1 MRVLFVVPNKKLI
14 PSGIVRVLSWQKY
27 LAADGNFTAK
37 IVNHENTLIVKA
49 GHLMLPS
56 NPGFQPGAFR
66 RIGMKCL
73 LLVNFIQKNILY
85 WKLGF
90 NAGRF
95 EIFFFQWA
103 VVPEWVLDKIS
114 ANKAKIIFDFDDA
127 VFLKKPRETEYMIRH
142 ADHVIAG
149 SHYLYEYAK
158 KHNASTIFM
167 PNAVELRDF
176 SWRPATR
183 RPVRI
188 GWIGSRS
195 TVENLSLVS
204 SPLNEL
210 KRRGHE
216 FELLVAGCG
225 RGFAMADLSPA
236 IGLKVIPAYRYDD
249 IPAILSDI
257 DIGIMPLYDSPWER
271 GKSAMKAILYMAAY
285 KPVIASSVGEAT
297 YVIKDG
303 YNGFL
308 VKNDR
313 EWETALEK
321 LLLDEGLREKMGRA
335 GRKYAE
341 ENHSLEDYYKKIY
354 AGIFKKLMPDRME
367 SHLAR

>member
-14 PSGIVRVLSWQKY
+14 PSGIARVLSWQKY
-27 LAADGNFTAK
+27 LVRDGNFVAK
-37 IVNHENTLIVKA
+37 IVDHESTLIVKA
-49 GHLMLPS
+49 GDLLLPRTL
-56 NPGFQPGAFR
+56 GFQPGVFR

-73 LLVNFIQKNILY
+73 LLGNFMQKKILY

-90 NAGRF
+90 YAGRF
-95 EIFFFQWA
+95 EAFFFQWA
-103 VVPEWVLDKIS
+103 TVPERVLDKIKEK
-114 ANKAKIIFDFDDA
+114 KAKIIYDFDDA
-127 VFLKKPRETEYMIRH
+127 VFLKKPRETEYMIRR

-149 SHYLYEYAK
+149 SHYLFEYAK
-158 KHNASTIFM
+158 KRNASTIFL
-167 PNAVELRDF
+167 PNAVELCDY
-176 SWRPATR
+176 SWSPAAR

-195 TVENLSLVS
+195 TVGNLSLVS
-204 SPLNEL
+204 APLNEL
-210 KRRGHE
+210 KKRGYE

-225 RGFAMADLSPA
+225 RGFAMAGLSPA
-236 IGLKVIPAYRYDD
+236 IRLNMLPAYRHND

-257 DIGIMPLYDSPWER
+257 DIGIMPLHNSPWEQ

-285 KPVIASSVGEAT
+285 KPVIASPVGEAA
-297 YVIKDG
+297 YVISDG
-303 YNGFL
+303 SNGFL
-308 VKNDR
+308 VKDDC

-321 LLLDEGLREKMGRA
+321 LLRDEGLRERMGRA

-354 AGIFKKLMPDRME
+354 ACIFNKLRTGRMK
-367 SHLAR
+367 SHLVR